1 MLDGYDR
8 GRLERSYRGRIL
20 KPLETVK
27 TLKVIQSP
35 STRGCVDICRT
46 THILAAAARVRRR
59 LLVTHTLLP
68 SASEVEIIIVSPS
81 SHPFLTLRM
90 LPFSLHPL
98 SRSFET
104 TAASTPCSPI
114 SLSQQPWT
122 LPLRTISPPRSYP
135 RSPSPPR
142 LLRPACYPLP
152 QPCER
157 KVSYVAVSFGLNKF
171 KSTRCNVSFYTAAA
185 PTFKTSKTESQ
196 RPRHM
201 LLIQYGDYSGS
212 AENMNRYTDA
222 L

>member
-20 KPLETVK
+20 NPLETVK

-35 STRGCVDICRT
+35 STRGCVDICHT
-46 THILAAAARVRRR
+46 THISAAAAWPRYP
-59 LLVTHTLLP
+59 LLVVHTLLP

-81 SHPFLTLRM
+81 SHPFLTLGM

-104 TAASTPCSPI
+104 TAAPTPCPPI
-114 SLSQQPWT
+114 SLSQPWT
-122 LPLRTISPPRSYP
+122 LTLRNISPPRSYP

-152 QPCER
+152 QPCGR
-157 KVSYVAVSFGLNKF
+157 KVSYVAVNFGLNELKQHSLQRF
-171 KSTRCNVSFYTAAA
+171 LLRGSRCNIRN
-185 PTFKTSKTESQ
+185 Q
-196 RPRHM
+196 
-201 LLIQYGDYSGS
+201 
-212 AENMNRYTDA
+212 
-222 L
+222 